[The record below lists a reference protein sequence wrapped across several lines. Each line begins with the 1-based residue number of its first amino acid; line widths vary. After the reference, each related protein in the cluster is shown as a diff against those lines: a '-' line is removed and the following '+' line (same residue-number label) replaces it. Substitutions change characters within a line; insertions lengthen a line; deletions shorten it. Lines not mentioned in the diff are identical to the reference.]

1 MWKVQRIIQ
10 DVLGEVVPE
19 KVLKGSFSG
28 GSSTSRT
35 RASSNPAG
43 KYIGKADITS
53 PLLDLFLSELSD
65 SPIYQAVRDPS
76 DLRVVDGNILFVVPK
91 TSDIDRCA
99 CKEPDINMYYQKG
112 AGDFIRSRL
121 RLFGIDLNDQSKNQ
135 KLARIGSATGSL
147 ATVDLSSASDSIS
160 VELVY
165 QCLPTLWYAYLSDL
179 RSPVTII
186 DGDRHVNEMFSSMGN
201 GFTFELE
208 TLIFWAVTTVVCK
221 RSGQPFDRVVVYG
234 DDIIAPCAIVP
245 RLFRVLS
252 YLGFK
257 PNKKKTH
264 YKGVFRESCGR
275 HYNDGFDVTPFYV
288 KGPLRTLPDLIHLLN
303 SVLKW
308 DGATW
313 HMWESHSVELW
324 WKKYSS
330 YVPRCLY
337 GGIDPADPSCL
348 VTGDLPRKRWVTREG
363 KKRSD
368 LHDLG
373 GLRFW
378 LWSKEYVQHELDCE
392 NAETFLGK
400 YLRTKRVSKAF
411 GRTKWDPTRNVWGPI
426 NQEGETS

>member
-208 TLIFWAVTTVVCK
+208 SLIFYAIARATAYFTGT
-221 RSGQPFDRVVVYG
+221 SGAISVYG
-234 DDIIAPCAIVP
+234 DDIIVP
-245 RLFRVLS
+245 TQMCQDLLHVLRF
-252 YLGFK
+252 LGFES
-257 PNKKKTH
+257 NDSKTFDSGH
-264 YKGVFRESCGR
+264 FRESCGG
-275 HYNDGFDVTPFYV
+275 HYYFGYCVTPFYIRR
-288 KGPLRTLPDLIHLLN
+288 PIESLRDLIHFLN
-303 SVLKW
+303 SLRKW
-308 DGATW
+308 SESEGISILDDEVEDTW
-313 HMWESHSVELW
+313 FQLSKM
-324 WKKYSS
+324 
-330 YVPRCLY
+330 VPRCFW
-337 GGIDPADPSCL
+337 GGHDYSDPSRL
-348 VTGDLPRKRWVTREG
+348 VSLFSPIRAKLLQPVNSTFINDDGAYVLWHDIKGSNPALTDLLVSQLSRTSSIYRSRIVRWDYRRTVSCFLREV
-363 KKRSD
+363 
-368 LHDLG
+368 
-373 GLRFW
+373 
-378 LWSKEYVQHELDCE
+378 Y
-392 NAETFLGK
+392 ETDST
-400 YLRTKRVSKAF
+400 YAT
-411 GRTKWDPTRNVWGPI
+411 
-426 NQEGETS
+426 